1 MPESHI
7 PKKGQIT
14 SFHAYW
20 LAETLR
26 LREAL
31 WGPVEDAM
39 EVRRARAQGQGF
51 EQRVLL
57 RAGYL
62 AQREKLDLLVRQWTQ
77 GSRLALTGLC
87 LLAVLAGIAASLG
100 ALGDGVRP
108 VNL

>member
-1 MPESHI
+1 MPEAHR

-39 EVRRARAQGQGF
+39 EVRRARAQGEGF
-51 EQRVLL
+51 EQRVML

-62 AQREKLDLLVRQWTQ
+62 AQSEKLDLLVRQWTQ
-77 GSRLALTGLC
+77 GSRIPLTGLY
-87 LLAVLAGIAASLG
+87 LLALRARLSS
-100 ALGDGVRP
+100 ALGPLGGRKSV
-108 VNL
+108 